1 MNKSKLL
8 FILTVLLVSSFYTT
22 YVSIEIERDGF
33 LSTFASSSGSANIVK
48 EGNSTF
54 LNSKPEAL
62 GQQNVSTVIIIPNPI
77 SNSDSNESSNE
88 SSFDVNES
96 NKLNPNDKYTGLQN
110 NTNASVPSQS
120 TDMDEM
126 KNQQKSTNSFN
137 NASIQ
142 NEFQRG
148 EYLVDNNGIHYYNID
163 NCSFI
168 KGSSG
173 IGNLSECE
181 DAEREIQKE
190 LIG

>member
-77 SNSDSNESSNE
+77 SNSRCLLNEATIVDIIVMYSIVINQI
-88 SSFDVNES
+88 FNI
-96 NKLNPNDKYTGLQN
+96 GL
-110 NTNASVPSQS
+110 S
-120 TDMDEM
+120 
-126 KNQQKSTNSFN
+126 
-137 NASIQ
+137 
-142 NEFQRG
+142 
-148 EYLVDNNGIHYYNID
+148 
-163 NCSFI
+163 
-168 KGSSG
+168 
-173 IGNLSECE
+173 
-181 DAEREIQKE
+181 
-190 LIG
+190 